1 MSRLRLKTQLLIST
15 LVIIC
20 ALTGAMLLIV
30 RHTVRAEI
38 DSQVRDSVA
47 ASVRAFESVQNQR
60 QDQLSRT
67 TAMLAELP
75 TLKALMTTN
84 HALTIRDGSLPFWQ
98 LAGSD
103 LFVVANT
110 KGEIMALHAKKSGLN
125 SADVEQD
132 LTRSL
137 DSNEDA
143 AWWYADDQ
151 LYWVFIRP
159 ITAGSGADLK
169 NLGALAIG
177 YQVDSTVAEQLALV
191 AGGKIVLLSGAK
203 IIASTLSSREQD
215 ELQDHLGQYAAL
227 LGSGTQEV
235 NLAAESYQAAAVSL
249 HADPRTPVQCYVLV
263 PLRRPMEFTGK
274 LDRTIL
280 ALGISALVCVTL
292 LLSFVAGTITRPMDN
307 LLAGVRALARG
318 DYAFSITPRGSSEV
332 VELGRAFSKMR
343 GELLDSQQ
351 RQIETEQVAALGR
364 AASSISHDLRH
375 SLAAVVANAEFLYEA
390 DKLKLDRDEIYEE
403 IKVASEQMTE
413 LLDSLREL
421 SREQRTLSLV
431 TVSLEAVVRRAV
443 DAVLARPEFH
453 HRLISIQTPRDTTGV
468 FDPKKIERSLF
479 NLLLNACEATSDRG
493 KIDIEIKIADNSFE
507 VRIADDGVGIPA
519 AIRDTLFDPFISS
532 GKSNGT
538 GLGLA
543 IVSKIIH
550 DHYGSV
556 CVEQT
561 GESGTV
567 FLIKFPRSQT
577 GIGDSL
583 AVWAVND
590 RGGGTGRG

>member
-15 LVIIC
+15 LLIIC

-38 DSQVRDSVA
+38 DDQVRDSVA

-84 HALTIRDGSLPFWQ
+84 HAPTIRDGSQPFWQ

-103 LFVVANT
+103 LFLLANT
-110 KGEIMALHAKKSGLN
+110 KGEVMALHAKKSGLN
-125 SADVEQD
+125 GADVEKD
-132 LTRSL
+132 LTRSIEQ
-137 DSNEDA
+137 NEDA

-159 ITAGSGADLK
+159 MTAGAGSDVK
-169 NLGALAIG
+169 QFGALAIG

-191 AGGKIVLLSGAK
+191 SGGKIVLVSGSK
-203 IIASTLSSREQD
+203 VIASTLSSREES
-215 ELQDHLGQYAAL
+215 ELQNHLGEYTAL
-227 LGSGTQEV
+227 LDSGTQEV
-235 NLAAESYQAAAVSL
+235 NLAAESYQVAAVSL
-249 HADPRTPVQCYVLV
+249 HADPRTPVQCYVLI
-263 PLRRPMEFTGK
+263 PLRRPMDFIGK

-280 ALGISALVCVTL
+280 ALGISALVCATL

-318 DYAFSITPRGSSEV
+318 DYGFSITPRGSSEV
-332 VELGRAFSKMR
+332 VELGTAFSKMR
-343 GELLDSQQ
+343 GELLASQR
-351 RQIETEQVAALGR
+351 RQIETEQIAALGR

-390 DKLKLDRDEIYEE
+390 EKLKLDRDEIFDE
-403 IKVASEQMTE
+403 IKIASEQMTE

-421 SREQRTLSLV
+421 AREHRMLSLV
-431 TVSLEAVVRRAV
+431 TASLESVVRHAA
-443 DAVLARPEFH
+443 DAVLARPEFRN
-453 HRLISIQTPRDTTGV
+453 RLISIQASSDTTGL
-468 FDPKKIERSLF
+468 FDSKKIERLFF

-493 KIDIEIKIADNSFE
+493 KINIEIKSLDSAFE
-507 VRIADDGVGIPA
+507 VRIADDGMGIPA
-519 AIRDTLFDPFISS
+519 SIRGTLFDPFISS

-543 IVSKIIH
+543 IVNKVVH
-550 DHYGSV
+550 DHYGSIS
-556 CVEQT
+556 VEQT

-567 FLIKFPRSQT
+567 FLVRFPRSQS

-583 AVWAVND
+583 EAEVNEPN
-590 RGGGTGRG
+590 RSPA

>member
-1 MSRLRLKTQLLIST
+1 MSRLRLKTQLLIAT
-15 LVIIC
+15 LLIIC

-30 RHTVRAEI
+30 RYTVRAEI
-38 DSQVRDSVA
+38 DDQVRDSVA

-75 TLKALMTTN
+75 TLKALMTTH
-84 HALTIRDGSLPFWQ
+84 HAPTIRDGSLPFWQ

-103 LFVVANT
+103 LFLLANT
-110 KGEIMALHAKKSGLN
+110 KGEIMALHGKKSGLN
-125 SADVEQD
+125 GSDVGQD

-137 DSNEDA
+137 DGNEEA

-151 LYWVFIRP
+151 LYWAFIRP
-159 ITAGSGADLK
+159 ITAGSGSDVK
-169 NLGALAIG
+169 QLGALAIG

-191 AGGKIVLLSGAK
+191 AGGKIVLVTAGK
-203 IIASTLSSREQD
+203 VIASTLSPREQR
-215 ELQDHLGQYAAL
+215 ELQDHLGQYTAL
-227 LGSGTQEV
+227 DSGAQEV
-235 NLAAESYQAAAVSL
+235 NLAAESYEVAAVSL
-249 HADPRTPVQCYVLV
+249 HADPRTPVQCYVLI
-263 PLRRPMEFTGK
+263 PLRRPMSFIGK

-280 ALGISALVCVTL
+280 ALGISALVCAAL

-332 VELGRAFSKMR
+332 VELGTAFSKMR
-343 GELLDSQQ
+343 GELLASQQ

-390 DKLKLDRDEIYEE
+390 DKLKLDRHEIFEE
-403 IKVASEQMTE
+403 IKIASEQMTE

-421 SREQRTLSLV
+421 AREHRTLSLV
-431 TVSLEAVVRRAV
+431 TASLESLVRRSA

-453 HRLISIQTPRDTTGV
+453 NRLISIEASPDTTGV
-468 FDPKKIERSLF
+468 FDSKKIERLIF

-493 KIDIEIKIADNSFE
+493 KIDIQIKSSDHSFE

-519 AIRDTLFDPFISS
+519 GIRGTLFDPFISS

-543 IVSKIIH
+543 IVSKIVH

-556 CVEQT
+556 SVEQT
-561 GESGTV
+561 GETGTV
-567 FLIKFPRSQT
+567 FLVKFPRSQR
-577 GIGDSL
+577 GISDSL
-583 AVWAVND
+583 EAEIHQPNRTPAS
-590 RGGGTGRG
+590 

>member
-15 LVIIC
+15 LLIIC

-38 DSQVRDSVA
+38 DDQVRDSVA
-47 ASVRAFESVQNQR
+47 ASVRAFESVQSQR
-60 QDQLSRT
+60 RDQLSRT

-84 HALTIRDGSLPFWQ
+84 HAPTIRDGSLPFWQ

-103 LFVVANT
+103 VFVLANP
-110 KGEIMALHAKKSGLN
+110 KGEMMALHAAKGGLKSE
-125 SADVEQD
+125 DVEHD
-132 LTRSL
+132 FTRSL
-137 DSNEDA
+137 DRNEDA
-143 AWWYADDQ
+143 AWWYADGQ

-159 ITAGSGADLK
+159 ITAGSGSDTK
-169 NLGALAIG
+169 ELGALAIG

-191 AGGKIVLLSGAK
+191 AGGKIVLVSGAK
-203 IIASTLSSREQD
+203 VIASTLSSAEQD
-215 ELQDHLGQYAAL
+215 ELQDHLGQYAAIV
-227 LGSGTQEV
+227 GSGTQEV
-235 NLAAESYQAAAVSL
+235 NLASEAYQAAAVSL
-249 HADPRTPVQCYVLV
+249 HADPRTPVQCYVLI
-263 PLRRPMEFTGK
+263 PLRRPMSFIGK

-280 ALGISALVCVTL
+280 GLGISALVCATL

-318 DYAFSITPRGSSEV
+318 DYGFSIMPRGSSEV
-332 VELGRAFSKMR
+332 VELGTAFSKMR
-343 GELLDSQQ
+343 GELLASQR

-403 IKVASEQMTE
+403 IQIASEQMTE

-421 SREQRTLSLV
+421 SREHRTLSLV
-431 TVSLEAVVRRAV
+431 TTSLESVVRHAA

-453 HRLISIQTPRDTTGV
+453 NRLISIKTSSDTTGV
-468 FDPKKIERSLF
+468 FDSKKIERACF

-493 KIDIEIKIADNSFE
+493 NIEIQIKCAGHSFE
-507 VRIADDGVGIPA
+507 VRIADDGIGIPSG
-519 AIRDTLFDPFISS
+519 IRSTLFDPFISS

-543 IVSKIIH
+543 IVNKIIH
-550 DHYGSV
+550 DHYGSIA
-556 CVEQT
+556 VEQT
-561 GESGTV
+561 GETGTT
-567 FLIKFPRSQT
+567 FLVTFPRSQT
-577 GIGDSL
+577 GIGDSFETEIQEPNRSS
-583 AVWAVND
+583 A
-590 RGGGTGRG
+590 

>member
-1 MSRLRLKTQLLIST
+1 
-15 LVIIC
+15 
-20 ALTGAMLLIV
+20 
-30 RHTVRAEI
+30 
-38 DSQVRDSVA
+38 VA

-84 HALTIRDGSLPFWQ
+84 HAPTIRDGSQPFWQ

-103 LFVVANT
+103 LFLLANT
-110 KGEIMALHAKKSGLN
+110 KGEVMALHAKKSGLN
-125 SADVEQD
+125 GADVEKD
-132 LTRSL
+132 LTRSIEQ
-137 DSNEDA
+137 NEDA

-159 ITAGSGADLK
+159 MTAGAGSDVK
-169 NLGALAIG
+169 QFGALAIG

-191 AGGKIVLLSGAK
+191 SGGKIVLVSGSK
-203 IIASTLSSREQD
+203 VIASTLSSREES
-215 ELQDHLGQYAAL
+215 ELQNHLGEYTAL
-227 LGSGTQEV
+227 LDSGTQEV
-235 NLAAESYQAAAVSL
+235 NLAAESYQVAAVSL
-249 HADPRTPVQCYVLV
+249 HADPRTPVQCYVLI
-263 PLRRPMEFTGK
+263 PLRRPMDFIGK

-280 ALGISALVCVTL
+280 ALGISALVCATL

-318 DYAFSITPRGSSEV
+318 DYAFAITPRGSSEV
-332 VELGRAFSKMR
+332 VELGTAFSKMR
-343 GELLDSQQ
+343 GELLASQR

-390 DKLKLDRDEIYEE
+390 DKLKLDRDEIFYE
-403 IKVASEQMTE
+403 IKIASEQMTE

-421 SREQRTLSLV
+421 AREHRMLSLV
-431 TVSLEAVVRRAV
+431 TAPLESVVRHAA
-443 DAVLARPEFH
+443 DAVLARPEFR
-453 HRLISIQTPRDTTGV
+453 HRLISIQASSDTTGL
-468 FDPKKIERSLF
+468 FDSKKIERLFF

-493 KIDIEIKIADNSFE
+493 KIDIEIKSLDSAFE

-519 AIRDTLFDPFISS
+519 SIRSTLFDPFISS

-543 IVSKIIH
+543 IVSKVVH
-550 DHYGSV
+550 DHYGSIR
-556 CVEQT
+556 VEQT
-561 GESGTV
+561 GETGTV
-567 FLIKFPRSQT
+567 FLVRFPRSQS
-577 GIGDSL
+577 GVGDSL
-583 AVWAVND
+583 EAEVNEPN
-590 RGGGTGRG
+590 RSPA

>member
-15 LVIIC
+15 LLIIC

-38 DSQVRDSVA
+38 DDQVRDSVA

-84 HALTIRDGSLPFWQ
+84 HAPTIRDGSQPFWQ

-103 LFVVANT
+103 LFLLANT
-110 KGEIMALHAKKSGLN
+110 KGEVMALHAKKSGL
-125 SADVEQD
+125 SGADVEKD
-132 LTRSL
+132 LTRSIEQ
-137 DSNEDA
+137 NEDA

-159 ITAGSGADLK
+159 MTAGAGSDVK
-169 NLGALAIG
+169 QFGALAIG

-191 AGGKIVLLSGAK
+191 SGGKIVLVSGSK
-203 IIASTLSSREQD
+203 VIASTLSTREES
-215 ELQDHLGQYAAL
+215 ELQNHLGEYTVL
-227 LGSGTQEV
+227 LDSGTQEV
-235 NLAAESYQAAAVSL
+235 NLAAESYQVAAVSL
-249 HADPRTPVQCYVLV
+249 HADPRTPVQCYVLI
-263 PLRRPMEFTGK
+263 PLRRPMDFIGK

-280 ALGISALVCVTL
+280 ALGISALVCATL

-318 DYAFSITPRGSSEV
+318 DYGFSITPRGSSEV
-332 VELGRAFSKMR
+332 VELGTAFSKMR
-343 GELLDSQQ
+343 GELLASQR
-351 RQIETEQVAALGR
+351 RQIETEQIAALGR

-390 DKLKLDRDEIYEE
+390 EKLKLDRDEIFNE
-403 IKVASEQMTE
+403 IKIASEQMTE

-421 SREQRTLSLV
+421 AREHRMLSLV
-431 TVSLEAVVRRAV
+431 TASLESVVRHAA
-443 DAVLARPEFH
+443 DAVLARPEFRN
-453 HRLISIQTPRDTTGV
+453 RLISIQASSDTTGL
-468 FDPKKIERSLF
+468 FDSKKIERLFF

-493 KIDIEIKIADNSFE
+493 KINIEIKSLDSAFE

-519 AIRDTLFDPFISS
+519 SIRGTLFDPFISS

-543 IVSKIIH
+543 IVNKVVH
-550 DHYGSV
+550 DHYGSIS
-556 CVEQT
+556 VEQT

-567 FLIKFPRSQT
+567 FLVRFPRSQS

-583 AVWAVND
+583 ESEVNEPN
-590 RGGGTGRG
+590 RSPA

>member
-15 LVIIC
+15 LLIIC

-38 DSQVRDSVA
+38 ADQVRDSVT

-84 HALTIRDGSLPFWQ
+84 HPPTIRDGSLPFWQ

-103 LFVVANT
+103 LFLLANP
-110 KGEIMALHAKKSGLN
+110 KGDIMALHAKKTGLN
-125 SADVEQD
+125 GEDVEQD

-137 DSNEDA
+137 GGNEDA

-159 ITAGSGADLK
+159 ITAGSGTDIK
-169 NLGALAIG
+169 QLGALAIG

-191 AGGKIVLLSGAK
+191 AGGKIVLVTRDK
-203 IIASTLSSREQD
+203 VIASTLSPHEQGG
-215 ELQDHLGQYAAL
+215 LQEHLGQHTAL
-227 LGSGTQEV
+227 LDAGIQEV
-235 NLAAESYQAAAVSL
+235 NLAGEPYQVAAVSL
-249 HADPRTPVQCYVLV
+249 HADPRTPVQCYVLI
-263 PLRRPMEFTGK
+263 PLRRPMEFIAK

-280 ALGISALVCVTL
+280 ALGISALLCVML

-318 DYAFSITPRGSSEV
+318 DYAFSITPRGSTEV
-332 VELGRAFSKMR
+332 VELGTAFSKMR
-343 GELLDSQQ
+343 GELLASQR

-390 DKLKLDRDEIYEE
+390 DKLKLDRDEIFEE
-403 IKVASEQMTE
+403 IKIASEQMTE

-421 SREQRTLSLV
+421 SREHRTLSLV
-431 TVSLEAVVRRAV
+431 TASLECVVRRAA

-453 HRLISIQTPRDTTGV
+453 SRLISIQAPPDTTGL
-468 FDPKKIERSLF
+468 FDSKKIERAFF

-493 KIDIEIKIADNSFE
+493 RIEIQITDPDNSFE

-519 AIRDTLFDPFISS
+519 AIRGTLFDPFISS

-543 IVSKIIH
+543 IVSKIVN

-556 CVEQT
+556 GVEHT
-561 GESGTV
+561 GETGTV
-567 FLIKFPRSQT
+567 FLVKFPRSQS
-577 GIGDSL
+577 GVGDSL
-583 AVWAVND
+583 ETEINEPNRSPA
-590 RGGGTGRG
+590 

>member
-15 LVIIC
+15 LLIIC

-38 DSQVRDSVA
+38 DDQVRDSVA

-84 HALTIRDGSLPFWQ
+84 HAPTIRDGSLPFWQ

-103 LFVVANT
+103 LFVLANP
-110 KGEIMALHAKKSGLN
+110 KGEMMALHAERAGLN
-125 SADVEQD
+125 SEDVDQD
-132 LTRSL
+132 LTRSV
-137 DSNEDA
+137 DRNEDA

-159 ITAGSGADLK
+159 ITAGSGGDTK
-169 NLGALAIG
+169 ELGAVAIG
-177 YQVDSTVAEQLALV
+177 YQVDSKVAEQLALV
-191 AGGKIVLLSGAK
+191 AGGKIVLVSGAK
-203 IIASTLSSREQD
+203 VIASTLSSREQA
-215 ELQDHLGQYAAL
+215 ELQDHLGQYASI

-235 NLAAESYQAAAVSL
+235 RLASEAYQAAAVSL
-249 HADPRTPVQCYVLV
+249 HADPRTPVQCYVLI
-263 PLRRPMEFTGK
+263 PLRRPMSFIGK

-280 ALGISALVCVTL
+280 ALGISALVCATL
-292 LLSFVAGTITRPMDN
+292 LLSFMAGTITRPMDN

-318 DYAFSITPRGSSEV
+318 DYGFSITPRGSSEV
-332 VELGRAFSKMR
+332 VELGTAFSKMR
-343 GELLDSQQ
+343 GELLDSQR

-390 DKLKLDRDEIYEE
+390 DKLKLDRDEIFEE
-403 IKVASEQMTE
+403 IKIASEQMTE

-421 SREQRTLSLV
+421 SREHRTLSLV
-431 TVSLEAVVRRAV
+431 TTSLESVVRHAV
-443 DAVLARPEFH
+443 DAILARPEFH
-453 HRLISIQTPRDTTGV
+453 NRLISIQTSADTSGL
-468 FDPKKIERSLF
+468 FDPKKIERALF

-493 KIDIEIKIADNSFE
+493 TIDIEIKCSEHSFE
-507 VRIADDGVGIPA
+507 VRVADDGIGIPA
-519 AIRDTLFDPFISS
+519 GIRNTLFDPFISS

-556 CVEQT
+556 NVERT
-561 GESGTV
+561 GETGTT
-567 FLIKFPRSQT
+567 FLLKFPRSQT
-577 GIGDSL
+577 GIGDSFETEIQQP
-583 AVWAVND
+583 N
-590 RGGGTGRG
+590 RS

>member
-15 LVIIC
+15 LMIIC

-38 DSQVRDSVA
+38 DDQVRDSVA

-60 QDQLSRT
+60 EDQLSRA

-84 HALTIRDGSLPFWQ
+84 HAPTIRDGSLPLWQ

-103 LFVVANT
+103 VFVLANP
-110 KGEIMALHAKKSGLN
+110 KGEMMALHAGRGGLKSE
-125 SADVEQD
+125 DVEQD

-137 DSNEDA
+137 NRNEDA

-159 ITAGSGADLK
+159 ITAGSGSDTK
-169 NLGALAIG
+169 ELGALAIG

-191 AGGKIVLLSGAK
+191 AGGKIVLVSGAK
-203 IIASTLSSREQD
+203 VIASTLSSREQD
-215 ELQDHLGQYAAL
+215 ELQDHLGQYAAIL
-227 LGSGTQEV
+227 SSGTQEV
-235 NLAAESYQAAAVSL
+235 NLASEAYQAAAVSL
-249 HADPRTPVQCYVLV
+249 HADPRTPVQCYVLI
-263 PLRRPMEFTGK
+263 PLRRPMSFIGK

-280 ALGISALVCVTL
+280 GLGISALVCATL

-318 DYAFSITPRGSSEV
+318 DYGFSITPRGSSEV
-332 VELGRAFSKMR
+332 VELGTAFSKMR
-343 GELLDSQQ
+343 GELLASHR

-390 DKLKLDRDEIYEE
+390 DTLKLDRDEIFEE

-421 SREQRTLSLV
+421 SREHRTLSLV
-431 TVSLEAVVRRAV
+431 ATPLESVVRHAA

-453 HRLISIQTPRDTTGV
+453 NRLISVEAYSDTTGL
-468 FDPKKIERSLF
+468 FDPKKIERALF

-493 KIDIEIKIADNSFE
+493 KINIEIKRVDDSFE
-507 VRIADDGVGIPA
+507 VRIADDGIGIPA
-519 AIRDTLFDPFISS
+519 GIRGTLFDPFISS

-550 DHYGSV
+550 DHYGSIA
-556 CVEQT
+556 VERT
-561 GESGTV
+561 GETGTT
-567 FLIKFPRSQT
+567 FLIKFPRSQS
-577 GIGDSL
+577 GIGDSFETEIQEPNRSS
-583 AVWAVND
+583 A
-590 RGGGTGRG
+590 

>member
-15 LVIIC
+15 LLIIC

-38 DSQVRDSVA
+38 DGQVRDSVA

-84 HALTIRDGSLPFWQ
+84 HAPTIRDGSQPFWQ

-103 LFVVANT
+103 LFLLANT
-110 KGEIMALHAKKSGLN
+110 KGEVMALHAKKSGLN
-125 SADVEQD
+125 GADVEKD
-132 LTRSL
+132 LTRSIEQ
-137 DSNEDA
+137 NEDA

-159 ITAGSGADLK
+159 MTAGAGSDVK
-169 NLGALAIG
+169 QFGALAIG

-191 AGGKIVLLSGAK
+191 SGGKIVLVSGSK
-203 IIASTLSSREQD
+203 VIASTLSSREES
-215 ELQDHLGQYAAL
+215 ELQNHLGEYTAL
-227 LGSGTQEV
+227 LDSGTQEV
-235 NLAAESYQAAAVSL
+235 NLAAEPYQVAAVSL
-249 HADPRTPVQCYVLV
+249 HADPRTPVQCYVLI
-263 PLRRPMEFTGK
+263 PLRRPMDFIGK

-280 ALGISALVCVTL
+280 ALGISALVCATL

-318 DYAFSITPRGSSEV
+318 DYGFSITPRGSSEV
-332 VELGRAFSKMR
+332 VELGTAFSKMR
-343 GELLDSQQ
+343 GELLASQR
-351 RQIETEQVAALGR
+351 RQIETEQIAALGR

-390 DKLKLDRDEIYEE
+390 EKLKLDRDEIFDE
-403 IKVASEQMTE
+403 IKIASEQMTE

-421 SREQRTLSLV
+421 AREHRMLSLV
-431 TVSLEAVVRRAV
+431 TASLESVVRHAA
-443 DAVLARPEFH
+443 DAVLARPEFRN
-453 HRLISIQTPRDTTGV
+453 RLISIQASSDTTGL
-468 FDPKKIERSLF
+468 FDSKKIERLFF

-493 KIDIEIKIADNSFE
+493 KINIEIKSLDNAFE
-507 VRIADDGVGIPA
+507 VRIADDGMGIPA
-519 AIRDTLFDPFISS
+519 SIRGTLFDPFISS

-543 IVSKIIH
+543 IVNKVVH
-550 DHYGSV
+550 DHYGSIS
-556 CVEQT
+556 VEQT

-567 FLIKFPRSQT
+567 FLVRFPRSQS

-583 AVWAVND
+583 EAEVNEPN
-590 RGGGTGRG
+590 RSPA

>member
-1 MSRLRLKTQLLIST
+1 MSRLRLKTQLLFST
-15 LVIIC
+15 LLIIC
-20 ALTGAMLLIV
+20 ALIGAMLLIV

-38 DSQVRDSVA
+38 DDQVRDSVA
-47 ASVRAFESVQNQR
+47 ASVHAFESVQNQR

-84 HALTIRDGSLPFWQ
+84 HAPTIRDGSLPFWQ

-103 LFVVANT
+103 LFLLANPR
-110 KGEIMALHAKKSGLN
+110 GEIMALHARKSGLN
-125 SADVEQD
+125 GADVEQD
-132 LTRSL
+132 LTRSVEG
-137 DSNEDA
+137 NEEA

-151 LYWVFIRP
+151 LYWAFIRP
-159 ITAGSGADLK
+159 ITAGSGSDVK
-169 NLGALAIG
+169 QLGALAIG

-191 AGGKIVLLSGAK
+191 AGGKIVLVTGGK
-203 IIASTLSSREQD
+203 VIASTLSSREEG
-215 ELQDHLGQYAAL
+215 ELQDHLGQYTAL
-227 LGSGTQEV
+227 SGSGTQEV
-235 NLAAESYQAAAVSL
+235 NLAGDAYQVAAVSL
-249 HADPRTPVQCYVLV
+249 HADPRTPVQCYVLI
-263 PLRRPMEFTGK
+263 PLRRSMGFIGK
-274 LDRTIL
+274 LDQTIL
-280 ALGISALVCVTL
+280 ALGISALVCAGL

-307 LLAGVRALARG
+307 LLAGVRALAHG
-318 DYAFSITPRGSSEV
+318 DYAFSIKPRGSSEV
-332 VELGRAFSKMR
+332 VELGTAFSKMR
-343 GELLDSQQ
+343 GELLASQR

-403 IKVASEQMTE
+403 IKIASEQMTE

-421 SREQRTLSLV
+421 SREHRTLSLV
-431 TVSLEAVVRRAV
+431 TAPLESAVRHSA

-453 HRLISIQTPRDTTGV
+453 NRLISIKAPPDTTGV
-468 FDPKKIERSLF
+468 FDSKKIERLFF

-493 KIDIEIKIADNSFE
+493 KIDIDIKSSDHSFE
-507 VRIADDGVGIPA
+507 VSIGDDGVGIPVG
-519 AIRDTLFDPFISS
+519 IRSTLFDPFISS

-543 IVSKIIH
+543 IVSKIVH
-550 DHYGSV
+550 DHYGSIS
-556 CVEQT
+556 VERT

-567 FLIKFPRSQT
+567 FLVKFPRSQN
-577 GIGDSL
+577 GIGDSVESEVSEPNRSP
-583 AVWAVND
+583 A
-590 RGGGTGRG
+590 

>member
-15 LVIIC
+15 LLIIS

-30 RHTVRAEI
+30 RHIVRAEI
-38 DSQVRDSVA
+38 DDQVRDSVA
-47 ASVRAFESVQNQR
+47 ASVSAFESVQNQR

-84 HALTIRDGSLPFWQ
+84 HAPTIRDGSLPFWQ

-103 LFVVANT
+103 LFLLANL
-110 KGEIMALHAKKSGLN
+110 KNEIMALHGKKPGLN
-125 SADVEQD
+125 SADVDQD

-159 ITAGSGADLK
+159 ITAGSGSDAK
-169 NLGALAIG
+169 ELGALAIG

-191 AGGKIVLLSGAK
+191 AGGKIVLASGAK
-203 IIASTLSSREQD
+203 VIASTLSSREQE
-215 ELQDHLGQYAAL
+215 ELQDHLGEYAAI

-235 NLAAESYQAAAVSL
+235 NLASEAYQAAAVSL
-249 HADPRTPVQCYVLV
+249 HADPRTPVQCYVLI
-263 PLRRPMEFTGK
+263 PLRRPMSFIGK

-280 ALGISALVCVTL
+280 ALGVSALLCATL

-318 DYAFSITPRGSSEV
+318 DYAFSITPRGSTEV
-332 VELGRAFSKMR
+332 VELGTAFSKMR
-343 GELLDSQQ
+343 GELLDSQR

-403 IKVASEQMTE
+403 IKIASEQMTE

-421 SREQRTLSLV
+421 SREHRTLSLV
-431 TVSLEAVVRRAV
+431 TISLESVVRRAA
-443 DAVLARPEFH
+443 DAVLTRPEFH
-453 HRLISIQTPRDTTGV
+453 NRLLSIQASQDTTGV
-468 FDPKKIERSLF
+468 FDPRKIERAFF

-493 KIDIEIKIADNSFE
+493 KIDIEIKCPDQSFE
-507 VRIADDGVGIPA
+507 VRLADDGIGIPA
-519 AIRDTLFDPFISS
+519 GIRSTLFDPFISS

-543 IVSKIIH
+543 IVSKILH

-556 CVEQT
+556 AVEQT
-561 GESGTV
+561 GERGTI
-567 FLIKFPRSQT
+567 FLVKFPRSQN
-577 GIGDSL
+577 GVGNSL
-583 AVWAVND
+583 ETDIHESNRSPA
-590 RGGGTGRG
+590 T

>member
-15 LVIIC
+15 LLIIC

-30 RHTVRAEI
+30 RHTIRAEI
-38 DSQVRDSVA
+38 DDQVRDSVA

-84 HALTIRDGSLPFWQ
+84 HAPTIRDGSEPFWQ
-98 LAGSD
+98 LSGSD
-103 LFVVANT
+103 LFLLANT
-110 KGEIMALHAKKSGLN
+110 KGEVMALHTKKSGLN
-125 SADVEQD
+125 GADVEKD
-132 LTRSL
+132 LTRSIEQ
-137 DSNEDA
+137 NEDA

-159 ITAGSGADLK
+159 MTAGSGSDVK
-169 NLGALAIG
+169 QFGALAVG

-191 AGGKIVLLSGAK
+191 AGGKIVLVSGSK
-203 IIASTLSSREQD
+203 VIASTLSSREES
-215 ELQDHLGQYAAL
+215 ELQNHLGQYTAL
-227 LGSGTQEV
+227 LDSGTQEV
-235 NLAAESYQAAAVSL
+235 NLAAEPYQVAAVSL
-249 HADPRTPVQCYVLV
+249 HADPRTPVQCYVLI
-263 PLRRPMEFTGK
+263 PLRHPMDFIGK

-280 ALGISALVCVTL
+280 ALGISALVCATL

-307 LLAGVRALARG
+307 LLSGVRALARG
-318 DYAFSITPRGSSEV
+318 DYAFAITPRGSSEV
-332 VELGRAFSKMR
+332 VELGNAFSKMR
-343 GELLDSQQ
+343 GELLASQR

-390 DKLKLDRDEIYEE
+390 DKLKLDRNEIFDEIK
-403 IKVASEQMTE
+403 IASEQMTE

-421 SREQRTLSLV
+421 AREHRMLSLV
-431 TVSLEAVVRRAV
+431 TASLESVARHAA
-443 DAVLARPEFH
+443 DAVLARPEFR
-453 HRLISIQTPRDTTGV
+453 HRLISIQASSDTTGL
-468 FDPKKIERSLF
+468 FDSKKIERLFF

-493 KIDIEIKIADNSFE
+493 KINIEIKSSDSSFE
-507 VRIADDGVGIPA
+507 VRIADDGVGIPG
-519 AIRDTLFDPFISS
+519 AIRSTLFDPFISS

-543 IVSKIIH
+543 IVSKVIH
-550 DHYGSV
+550 DHYGSIS
-556 CVEQT
+556 VEET
-561 GESGTV
+561 GETGTV
-567 FLIKFPRSQT
+567 FLVKFPRSQS
-577 GIGDSL
+577 GMGDSL
-583 AVWAVND
+583 EAEIKEPNRSHA
-590 RGGGTGRG
+590 

>member
-15 LVIIC
+15 LLIII

-38 DSQVRDSVA
+38 DDQVRDSVA
-47 ASVRAFESVQNQR
+47 ASVRTFESVQNQR

-84 HALTIRDGSLPFWQ
+84 HAPTIRDGSLPFWQ

-103 LFVVANT
+103 VFVLANP
-110 KGEIMALHAKKSGLN
+110 KGEMMALHAERAGLN
-125 SADVEQD
+125 SEDVKQD

-137 DSNEDA
+137 DRNEDA

-159 ITAGSGADLK
+159 ITAGSGSDTK
-169 NLGALAIG
+169 ELGALAIG

-191 AGGKIVLLSGAK
+191 AGGKIVLVSGSK
-203 IIASTLSSREQD
+203 VIASTLSSREQA
-215 ELQDHLGQYAAL
+215 ELQGQLGQYAAI
-227 LGSGTQEV
+227 LGLGTQEV
-235 NLAAESYQAAAVSL
+235 NLASEAYQAAAVSL
-249 HADPRTPVQCYVLV
+249 HADPRTPVQCYVLI
-263 PLRRPMEFTGK
+263 PLRRPMSFIGK

-318 DYAFSITPRGSSEV
+318 DYGFSITPRGSSEV
-332 VELGRAFSKMR
+332 VELGMAFSKMR
-343 GELLDSQQ
+343 GELLASQR

-390 DKLKLDRDEIYEE
+390 DKLKLDRDEIFEE
-403 IKVASEQMTE
+403 IKIASEQMTE

-421 SREQRTLSLV
+421 SREHRTLSLV
-431 TVSLEAVVRRAV
+431 TTSLESVVRHAA

-453 HRLISIQTPRDTTGV
+453 NRLISIQPSPDTIGLL
-468 FDPKKIERSLF
+468 DPKKIERALF

-493 KIDIEIKIADNSFE
+493 KIDIEIKCSDDSFE
-507 VRIADDGVGIPA
+507 VRIADDGIGIPA
-519 AIRDTLFDPFISS
+519 GIRNTLFDPFISS

-556 CVEQT
+556 AVEKT
-561 GESGTV
+561 GETGTT
-567 FLIKFPRSQT
+567 FLVKFPRSQT
-577 GIGDSL
+577 GIGDSFETEIQEPNRSS
-583 AVWAVND
+583 A
-590 RGGGTGRG
+590 

>member
-15 LVIIC
+15 LLIIC

-38 DSQVRDSVA
+38 DDQVRDSVA

-84 HALTIRDGSLPFWQ
+84 HAPTIRDGSQPFWQ

-103 LFVVANT
+103 LFLLANT
-110 KGEIMALHAKKSGLN
+110 KGEVMALHAKKSGLN
-125 SADVEQD
+125 GADVEKD
-132 LTRSL
+132 LTRSIEQ
-137 DSNEDA
+137 NEDA

-159 ITAGSGADLK
+159 MTAGAGSDVK
-169 NLGALAIG
+169 QFGALAIG

-191 AGGKIVLLSGAK
+191 SGGKIVLVSGSK
-203 IIASTLSSREQD
+203 VIASTLSSREES
-215 ELQDHLGQYAAL
+215 ELQDHLGQYTAL
-227 LGSGTQEV
+227 LDSGTQEV
-235 NLAAESYQAAAVSL
+235 NLAAEPYQVAAVSL
-249 HADPRTPVQCYVLV
+249 HADPRTPVQCYVLI
-263 PLRRPMEFTGK
+263 PLRHPMDFIGK

-280 ALGISALVCVTL
+280 ALGISALVCATL

-318 DYAFSITPRGSSEV
+318 DYAFAITPRGSSEV
-332 VELGRAFSKMR
+332 VELGTAFSKMR
-343 GELLDSQQ
+343 GELLASQR

-390 DKLKLDRDEIYEE
+390 DKLKLDRDEIFYE
-403 IKVASEQMTE
+403 IKIASEQMTE

-421 SREQRTLSLV
+421 AREHRMLSLV
-431 TVSLEAVVRRAV
+431 TASLESVVRHAA
-443 DAVLARPEFH
+443 DAVLARPEFRN
-453 HRLISIQTPRDTTGV
+453 RLISIQASSDTTGL
-468 FDPKKIERSLF
+468 FDSKKIERLFF

-493 KIDIEIKIADNSFE
+493 KISIEIKSLDSVFE

-519 AIRDTLFDPFISS
+519 SIRGTLFDPFISS

-543 IVSKIIH
+543 IVNKVVH
-550 DHYGSV
+550 DHYGSIS
-556 CVEQT
+556 VEQT

-567 FLIKFPRSQT
+567 FLVRFPRSQS
-577 GIGDSL
+577 GISDSL
-583 AVWAVND
+583 EAEVNEPN
-590 RGGGTGRG
+590 RSPA

>member
-15 LVIIC
+15 LLIIC

-38 DSQVRDSVA
+38 ADQVRDSVA

-75 TLKALMTTN
+75 TLKALMTTD
-84 HALTIRDGSLPFWQ
+84 HPPTIRDGSLPFWQ

-103 LFVVANT
+103 LFLLANP
-110 KGEIMALHAKKSGLN
+110 KGDVMALHAKKTALN
-125 SADVEQD
+125 GRDVEQD

-137 DSNEDA
+137 DANEDA

-151 LYWVFIRP
+151 LYWAFIRP
-159 ITAGSGADLK
+159 ITAGSPRDLK
-169 NLGALAIG
+169 ELGALAIG

-191 AGGKIVLLSGAK
+191 AGGKIVLVARGK
-203 IIASTLSSREQD
+203 VIASTLSPREES
-215 ELQDHLGQYAAL
+215 ELPQHLGQHAAL
-227 LGSGTQEV
+227 LDSGTPEL
-235 NLAAESYQAAAVSL
+235 NLAGEPYQVAAVSL

-263 PLRRPMEFTGK
+263 PLRRPMEFIAK

-280 ALGISALVCVTL
+280 ALGISALLCVTL

-318 DYAFSITPRGSSEV
+318 DYAFSITPRGSNEV
-332 VELGRAFSKMR
+332 VELGTAFSKMR
-343 GELLDSQQ
+343 GELLASHR

-390 DKLKLDRDEIYEE
+390 DKLKLDRDEIFEE
-403 IKVASEQMTE
+403 IKIASEQMTE

-421 SREQRTLSLV
+421 SREHRTLSV
-431 TVSLEAVVRRAV
+431 VSAPLESVVRRAV

-453 HRLISIQTPRDTTGV
+453 KRLISIQAPPDSTGA
-468 FDPKKIERSLF
+468 FDSKKIERAFF

-493 KIDIEIKIADNSFE
+493 KIEIHITTADNLFE
-507 VRIADDGVGIPA
+507 VRVADDGVGIPA
-519 AIRDTLFDPFISS
+519 AIRSTLFDPFISS

-543 IVSKIIH
+543 IVSKILH
-550 DHYGSV
+550 DHYGSIG
-556 CVEQT
+556 VEQT
-561 GESGTV
+561 GETGTV
-567 FLIKFPRSQT
+567 FLVKFPRSQSGT
-577 GIGDSL
+577 ADFL
-583 AVWAVND
+583 EADVKETD
-590 RGGGTGRG
+590 RRPA

>member
-15 LVIIC
+15 LLIIC

-30 RHTVRAEI
+30 RDTVRAEI
-38 DSQVRDSVA
+38 EDQVRDSVA

-84 HALTIRDGSLPFWQ
+84 HAPTIRDGSQPFWQ

-103 LFVVANT
+103 LFLLANT
-110 KGEIMALHAKKSGLN
+110 KGEVMALHAKKSGLN
-125 SADVEQD
+125 GADVEKD
-132 LTRSL
+132 LTRSIEQ
-137 DSNEDA
+137 NEDA

-159 ITAGSGADLK
+159 MTAGAGSDIK
-169 NLGALAIG
+169 QFGALAIG

-191 AGGKIVLLSGAK
+191 AGGKIVLVTGNK
-203 IIASTLSSREQD
+203 VIASTLSSRED
-215 ELQDHLGQYAAL
+215 GELQERLGQYTAPL
-227 LGSGTQEV
+227 DSGTQEV
-235 NLAAESYQAAAVSL
+235 NLASEPYQVAAVSL
-249 HADPRTPVQCYVLV
+249 HADPRTPVQCYVLI
-263 PLRRPMEFTGK
+263 PLRRPMDFIGK

-280 ALGISALVCVTL
+280 ALGISALVCATL

-318 DYAFSITPRGSSEV
+318 DYGFSITPRGSSEV
-332 VELGRAFSKMR
+332 VELGTAFSKMR
-343 GELLDSQQ
+343 GDLLASQR
-351 RQIETEQVAALGR
+351 RQIETEQIAALGR

-390 DKLKLDRDEIYEE
+390 EKLKLDRDEIFDE
-403 IKVASEQMTE
+403 IKIASEQMTE

-421 SREQRTLSLV
+421 AREHRMLSLV
-431 TVSLEAVVRRAV
+431 TASLESVVRHAA
-443 DAVLARPEFH
+443 DAVLARPEF
-453 HRLISIQTPRDTTGV
+453 RNRMISIQASSDTTGL
-468 FDPKKIERSLF
+468 FDSKKIERLFF

-493 KIDIEIKIADNSFE
+493 KISVEIKSLDSGFE

-519 AIRDTLFDPFISS
+519 SIRGTLFDPFISS

-543 IVSKIIH
+543 IVSKVIH
-550 DHYGSV
+550 DHYGSIS
-556 CVEQT
+556 VEQT
-561 GESGTV
+561 SETGTV
-567 FLIKFPRSQT
+567 FLVRFPRSQS

-583 AVWAVND
+583 EAEVNEPN
-590 RGGGTGRG
+590 RSPA

>member
-15 LVIIC
+15 LLIIC

-30 RHTVRAEI
+30 RDTVRAEI
-38 DSQVRDSVA
+38 EDQVRDSVA

-84 HALTIRDGSLPFWQ
+84 HAPTIRDGSQPFWQ

-103 LFVVANT
+103 LFLLANT
-110 KGEIMALHAKKSGLN
+110 KGEVMALHAKKSGLN
-125 SADVEQD
+125 GADVEKD
-132 LTRSL
+132 LTRSIEQ
-137 DSNEDA
+137 NEDA

-159 ITAGSGADLK
+159 MTAGAGSDVK
-169 NLGALAIG
+169 QFGALAIG

-191 AGGKIVLLSGAK
+191 AGGKIVLVTGNK
-203 IIASTLSSREQD
+203 VIASTLSSRED
-215 ELQDHLGQYAAL
+215 GELQERLGQYTAPL
-227 LGSGTQEV
+227 DSGTQEV
-235 NLAAESYQAAAVSL
+235 NLASEPYQVAAVSL
-249 HADPRTPVQCYVLV
+249 HADPRTPVQCYVLI
-263 PLRRPMEFTGK
+263 PLRRPMDFIGK

-280 ALGISALVCVTL
+280 ALGISALVCATL

-318 DYAFSITPRGSSEV
+318 DYGFSITPRGSSEV
-332 VELGRAFSKMR
+332 VELGTAFSKMR
-343 GELLDSQQ
+343 GDLLASQR
-351 RQIETEQVAALGR
+351 RQIETEQIAALGR

-390 DKLKLDRDEIYEE
+390 EKLKLDRDEIFDE
-403 IKVASEQMTE
+403 IKIASEQMTE

-421 SREQRTLSLV
+421 AREHRMLSLV
-431 TVSLEAVVRRAV
+431 TASLESVVRHAA
-443 DAVLARPEFH
+443 DAVLARPEF
-453 HRLISIQTPRDTTGV
+453 RNRMISIQASSDTTGL
-468 FDPKKIERSLF
+468 FDSKKIERLFF

-493 KIDIEIKIADNSFE
+493 KISIEIKSLDSGFE

-519 AIRDTLFDPFISS
+519 SIRGTLFDPFISS

-543 IVSKIIH
+543 IVSKVIH
-550 DHYGSV
+550 DHYGSIS
-556 CVEQT
+556 VEQT
-561 GESGTV
+561 SEAGTV
-567 FLIKFPRSQT
+567 FLVRFPRSQS

-583 AVWAVND
+583 EAEVNEPN
-590 RGGGTGRG
+590 RSPA

>member
-15 LVIIC
+15 LLIIC

-38 DSQVRDSVA
+38 DDQVRDSVA
-47 ASVRAFESVQNQR
+47 ASVRAFESVQYQR

-84 HALTIRDGSLPFWQ
+84 HAPTIRDGSQPFWQ

-103 LFVVANT
+103 LFLLANT
-110 KGEIMALHAKKSGLN
+110 KGEVMALHAKKSGLN
-125 SADVEQD
+125 GADVEKD
-132 LTRSL
+132 LTRSIEQ
-137 DSNEDA
+137 NEDA

-159 ITAGSGADLK
+159 MTAGAGSDVK
-169 NLGALAIG
+169 QFGALAIG

-191 AGGKIVLLSGAK
+191 SGGKIVLVSGSK
-203 IIASTLSSREQD
+203 VIASTLSSREES
-215 ELQDHLGQYAAL
+215 ELQNHLGEYTAL
-227 LGSGTQEV
+227 LDSGTQEV
-235 NLAAESYQAAAVSL
+235 NLAAESYQVAAVSL
-249 HADPRTPVQCYVLV
+249 HADPRTPVQCYVLI
-263 PLRRPMEFTGK
+263 PLRRPMDFIGK

-280 ALGISALVCVTL
+280 ALGISALVCATL

-318 DYAFSITPRGSSEV
+318 DYGFSITPRGSSEV
-332 VELGRAFSKMR
+332 VELGTAFSKMR
-343 GELLDSQQ
+343 GELLASQR
-351 RQIETEQVAALGR
+351 RQIETEQIAALGR

-390 DKLKLDRDEIYEE
+390 EKLKLDRDEIFDE
-403 IKVASEQMTE
+403 IKIASEQMTE

-421 SREQRTLSLV
+421 AREHRNLSLV
-431 TVSLEAVVRRAV
+431 TASLESVVRHAA
-443 DAVLARPEFH
+443 DAVLARPEFR
-453 HRLISIQTPRDTTGV
+453 HRLISIQASSDTTGL
-468 FDPKKIERSLF
+468 FDSKKIERLFF

-493 KIDIEIKIADNSFE
+493 KINIEIKSLDSAFE

-519 AIRDTLFDPFISS
+519 SIRGTLFDPFISS

-543 IVSKIIH
+543 IVNKVVH
-550 DHYGSV
+550 DHYGSIS
-556 CVEQT
+556 VEQT
-561 GESGTV
+561 GETGTV
-567 FLIKFPRSQT
+567 FLVRFPRSQS

-583 AVWAVND
+583 EAEVNEPN
-590 RGGGTGRG
+590 RSPA